1 MNNRNI
7 IRTVAFVVAFGLAGF
22 AAAQQSSG
30 NIAGE
35 AKPGDT
41 VVIQNV
47 DTGFT
52 REVKVKDNGRYALRG
67 VPTGTFHVT
76 VKHADGTAEQTVAVS
91 IHAGTTARVQ

>member
-1 MNNRNI
+1 MKNRNI
-7 IRTVAFVVAFGLAGF
+7 VLSSAFLVAFSFAGL

-30 NIAGE
+30 NIMGE

-41 VVIQNV
+41 VLIQNV
-47 DTGFT
+47 DTGFS

-76 VKHADGTAEQTVAVS
+76 VKHADGTTDETKAVT
-91 IHAGTTARVQ
+91 IHAGTSARVQ